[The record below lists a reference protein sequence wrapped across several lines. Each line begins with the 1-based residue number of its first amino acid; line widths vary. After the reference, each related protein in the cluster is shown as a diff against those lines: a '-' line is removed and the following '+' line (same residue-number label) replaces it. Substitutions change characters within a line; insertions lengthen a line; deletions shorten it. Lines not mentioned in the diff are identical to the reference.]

1 MKQSVNDT
9 FLEVLLGGAITAGF
23 TWLLD
28 FLKSRREEKVYIKR
42 KREAVYKN
50 ILDVYY
56 TYRQE
61 INKGIDNT
69 DILSS
74 LPHLLERN
82 YADINIYGSNN
93 IKGIYNKIMK
103 SKDNKEDLLIKA
115 IRNEICVKDYEN

>member
-1 MKQSVNDT
+1 MNDT
-9 FLEVLLGGAITAGF
+9 LFGVLLGGAITAGF

-56 TYRQE
+56 THRQE

-103 SKDNKEDLLIKA
+103 SKDNQEDLLIKA
-115 IRNEICVKDYEN
+115 IRNEIGVKD